1 MLPTSNSGGLKKDEI
16 CPLLFSIVA
25 LTLHDRLVDADLDE
39 AAAKDDVIFFF
50 FLLLFSVPL
59 ISLFDLLPM
68 LLPTPLLL

>member
-1 MLPTSNSGGLKKDEI
+1 MLPTSNSGGLKKEDI

-39 AAAKDDVIFFF
+39 AAANEDVIFFF

-59 ISLFDLLPM
+59 ISLLELLPI